1 MKKILVALMALAAV
15 APLTADILA
24 DFSEGKGRVETEALE
39 RFFVTPAEFSVVD
52 DEGAPSGKA
61 LLAKLSARKEGVKIG
76 RYNVL
81 IKLTAEEAAK
91 IREISFDVKVNAP
104 KGFGW
109 GMVYF
114 QKPGVW
120 VNCLRHPMPAST
132 TFKPGEW
139 RHLTFPASGF
149 TPEGEG
155 IARTEA
161 RRLLISFFV
170 SGPVEI
176 SIANIA
182 FAE

>member
-15 APLTADILA
+15 APLAADILA

-52 DEGAPSGKA
+52 DEGAP